1 MADMKKIGG
10 ACVVVLFLLFMSGLM
25 SFLVTG
31 GIHWPIT
38 IVSTLGF
45 LIIIFIVIK
54 LQK

>member
-1 MADMKKIGG
+1 MMKLKQFGSI
-10 ACVVVLFLLFMSGLM
+10 CLIVVFLLFMSGLI

-38 IVSTLGF
+38 ITSTLGF
-45 LIIIFIVIK
+45 LIIIWIVIK